1 MGVAPARLTLVGVGA
16 MNSPRYRPAGLL
28 VSTPDAGAVLLDGGG
43 EVPAEPLVGWLVTDL
58 QSELIAQIRRLARP
72 LGLRPQVIPLVVDGV
87 TITPWPVQH
96 TSHPTFG
103 YLIDSGGRRAGW
115 APEFVAFPA
124 WAAGVDLLFADA
136 AGWRRPIRFARAAG
150 GHMAAL
156 TVAAE
161 ARRAGVRRLVFAHL
175 GRPTIRALDA
185 GETPPFG
192 EIGREGQEFTL

>member
-1 MGVAPARLTLVGVGA
+1 MVIGA
-16 MNSPRYRPAGLL
+16 LNSPRYQPAGLL
-28 VSTPDAGAVLLDGGG
+28 VSTPQAGAALLDGGD
-43 EVPAEPLVGWLVTDL
+43 EVPAEPLVAWLVTDL

-72 LGLRPQVIPLVVDGV
+72 LGLRPQVIPLVLDGV
-87 TITPWPVQH
+87 TITPWPVRH

-103 YLIDSGGRRAGW
+103 YLIDRAGRRAAW
-115 APEFVAFPA
+115 APEFVSFPA

-185 GETPPFG
+185 DETPPFG
-192 EIGREGQEFTL
+192 EIGREGQKFNL

>member
-1 MGVAPARLTLVGVGA
+1 MAGGAPR
-16 MNSPRYRPAGLL
+16 
-28 VSTPDAGAVLLDGGG
+28 
-43 EVPAEPLVGWLVTDL
+43 
-58 QSELIAQIRRLARP
+58 
-72 LGLRPQVIPLVVDGV
+72 
-87 TITPWPVQH
+87 
-96 TSHPTFG
+96 
-103 YLIDSGGRRAGW
+103 W
-115 APEFVAFPA
+115 APEFVSFPA

-192 EIGREGQEFTL
+192 EIGREGQEFNL